1 VSDVEHEDDVPFE
14 EPELEPELD
23 DDDAEEAE
31 PEPEPEPEPAEEPEP
46 ADKSDEDRARVFA
59 KIDGSFK
66 TYQRQ
71 VEKQLG
77 DDVIEWLFCPLCA
90 SGAVVGYVNRNDLGR
105 IPDEV
110 EANVN
115 TFMGYARETDYPEAR
130 GINQC
135 ACCAGLGKVS
145 TGSRV
150 AEHMTII
157 CPECKGY
164 GYTPP
169 GGGHTQTPTT
179 NGSSVTAVSDPLAD
193 LEQPERD
200 AWGEP
205 KVLPDGTLNGNY
217 GKMPQFKS
225 THPKY
230 GITASLSPEELISG

>member
-1 VSDVEHEDDVPFE
+1 VSDLEHENDVPLE
-14 EPELEPELD
+14 ELDAEPELD
-23 DDDAEEAE
+23 DDAEAE
-31 PEPEPEPEPAEEPEP
+31 ADPEPEPEPEEADEPEP
-46 ADKSDEDRARVFA
+46 EAPSDEDRARMFA

-66 TYQRQ
+66 TYQRN

-77 DDVIEWLFCPLCA
+77 DDVTEWLFCPLCA

-150 AEHMTII
+150 AEHMTIT

-169 GGGHTQTPTT
+169 GGGHPL
-179 NGSSVTAVSDPLAD
+179 NGNPATGAASAASDALAD
-193 LEQPERD
+193 LGQPERD

-225 THPKY
+225 VHPEF
-230 GITASLSPEELISG
+230 GITANLSPEELISG